1 MKTPN
6 SWNDIT
12 VGQYQELLLVETEN
26 KISQSIEKIAIICDC
41 DPEDIRALPYGEYLK
56 LSEKLSFIDVE
67 PKGEVETKLEID
79 GIVYGLEPEMNL
91 MSAGVFTDGEQF
103 KQDPIVN
110 LHLTLALIYR
120 PITKD
125 LDDSYEIEPHKA
137 QGFEKRA
144 NLFRDRLSIQT
155 VLGACLFFSTLGIE
169 LSIISLESFNTM
181 MKEEVQTMTT
191 AMTPTPTKTRKQKRS
206 KKGGVS
212 TTQ

>member
-1 MKTPN
+1 MKTPET
-6 SWNDIT
+6 WNDIT
-12 VGQYQELLLVETEN
+12 VGQYQELLLVETPN

-56 LSEKLSFIDVE
+56 LSEKFAFIEVE
-67 PKGEVETKLEID
+67 PKGRVETILEID
-79 GIVYGLEPEMNL
+79 GISYGLEPEMNL
-91 MSAGVFTDGEQF
+91 MSTGVFTDGEQF

-125 LDDSYEIEPHKA
+125 LGDTYEIEPHKA

-144 NLFRDRLSIQT
+144 NLFRDRLSIET

-181 MKEEVQTMTT
+181 MTEEVKTMTT
-191 AMTPTPTKTRKQKRS
+191 AMTPTPTKPLKQRRS
-206 KKGGVS
+206 KKSGVS
-212 TTQ
+212 TTP